1 MRVHTLAL
9 LPLLALLLAAPLA
22 AQPRARAAAVRA
34 VDSIVAD
41 ALKGGRAAGMSVA
54 VVRGADTIVLKGY
67 GRADVELDVPTPE
80 RAVYEIG
87 SVTKQFTAAAVLQ
100 LQEQGKL
107 SLDDE
112 LTTYLPGYPT
122 QGHRVTLRRLLDHTS
137 GIRGYTEMLEFN
149 RLAPRDLPRDSL
161 VALFSARPFDFAPGD
176 AQVYN
181 NSAYFLLGLVIEKVA
196 GMPYDRY
203 VKQQLFDRAGMPDSR
218 YCSNRA
224 VVPRRAHGYEAG
236 PAGLVRAAYMNHAWP
251 FAAGS
256 LCSTVGDLVAWTRAL
271 HGGRIL
277 RADAYRQLVT
287 PDTLNDGALSRYAKG
302 LVVGDSIAGRRAI
315 HHGGG
320 IPGFLSDLAWLPDD
334 SLVVAVLVNTEG
346 PVDPA
351 AVTARIV
358 AALYGEPAP
367 PAAAPFAGRAADY
380 AGEFRGIGRGR
391 EMVLVV
397 ADSAGQPTLRINAGP
412 PRPLR
417 HLGGERFATG
427 GTRLTFVREGGRVT
441 KVRVSQPSAYTV
453 ATRSR

>member
-1 MRVHTLAL
+1 MPFRP
-9 LPLLALLLAAPLA
+9 LPLLALLLATPLA
-22 AQPRARAAAVRA
+22 AQPRDRAAVARA
-34 VDSIVAD
+34 VDAIVAD
-41 ALKGGRAAGMSVA
+41 ALKDGRAAGMSVA
-54 VVRGADTIVLKGY
+54 VVRGADTIVMKGY

-112 LTTYLPGYPT
+112 LTKHLPGYPT

-137 GIRGYTEMLEFN
+137 GIRGYTEIPEFN

-176 AQVYN
+176 AMAYN
-181 NSAYFLLGLVIEKVA
+181 NSAYFLLGLVVEKA
-196 GMPYDRY
+196 SGMPYARY
-203 VKQQLFDRAGMPDSR
+203 VKQQLFDRAGMPDSH

-224 VVPRRAHGYEAG
+224 IVPRRAHGYEFG
-236 PAGLVRAAYMNHAWP
+236 PAGLVRASYMDHTWP

-277 RADAYRQLVT
+277 GADAYRQLVT
-287 PDTLNDGALSRYAKG
+287 PDTLNDGTLPRYAKG

-320 IPGFLSDLAWLPDD
+320 IPGFLADLAWFPDD
-334 SLVVAVLVNTEG
+334 SLVVAVLANTAG

-351 AVTARIV
+351 AITARI
-358 AALYGEPAP
+358 AAAVYGEPAP

-380 AGEFRGIGRGR
+380 AGEYRGEGRGR
-391 EMVLVV
+391 ELVLLVA
-397 ADSAGQPTLRINAGP
+397 ADSAGQPTLRVNAAA

-417 HLGGERFATG
+417 HLGGERFAVG
-427 GTRLTFVREGGRVT
+427 GTRLTFVRENGRVT
-441 KVRVSQPSAYTV
+441 KVRVSQQAGYTV
-453 ATRSR
+453 AVRKE